1 MKIKQVE
8 ELVGITRKNIRFYE
22 EQGLLQVARADNGYR
37 EYHMQDVR
45 RLQQIRLLR
54 KLSVP
59 LEDIRA
65 LFAGTLR
72 LDTCLSRQTMQYE
85 RQKRDLDQ
93 MTKFCEM
100 LMQENVSLESLDAEL
115 CLERMEHLEKEG
127 TSFMDVNKTDVQKKR
142 RNGAVLGAAFMICVM
157 LAVIALVLWA
167 NTQEEIPM
175 PVLCIVI
182 GVPAVMIVGVLA
194 ALRSRLREIKGG
206 EEDEAAKY

>member
-85 RQKRDLDQ
+85 RQKRALDQ

-100 LMQENVSLESLDAEL
+100 LMQENTSLESLDAEL

-182 GVPAVMIVGVLA
+182 GIPDVMIVGVLA

>member
-100 LMQENVSLESLDAEL
+100 LMQENALLESLDAEL

-182 GVPAVMIVGVLA
+182 GIPAVMIVGVLA

>member
-100 LMQENVSLESLDAEL
+100 LMQENASLESLDAEL
-115 CLERMEHLEKEG
+115 CLERMERLEKE
-127 TSFMDVNKTDVQKKR
+127 DVNKTDVQKKR

-182 GVPAVMIVGVLA
+182 GIPIVMIVGVLA